1 MLAVTCLLRRFRAT
15 IEPVKTYSYLNT
27 ANSLKMTGKF
37 REIAGGP
44 MRVIKKMVA
53 LCMLLSLLTIGVQ
66 ALQKEPK
73 SIVAHANGNGV
84 LKLGDEEFKVTSVII
99 KLFEGGRAELNLIS
113 EITVFVSGTWERAEN
128 DRKVINLK
136 ITGGATGGGVE
147 ASGDLRLRGE
157 KQIERVSLQG
167 ESKTSHRVISFNFQA
182 AD

>member
-1 MLAVTCLLRRFRAT
+1 
-15 IEPVKTYSYLNT
+15 
-27 ANSLKMTGKF
+27 
-37 REIAGGP
+37 

-53 LCMLLSLLTIGVQ
+53 LCLLSSLFTTGVQ

-84 LKLGDEEFKVTSVII
+84 LKIGEEEFKVTSVVI
-99 KLFEGGRAELNLIS
+99 KLFEGGRAEINLIS
-113 EITVFVSGTWERAEN
+113 EITVFVSGTWARAEN

-147 ASGDLRLRGE
+147 ASGELRLRGE
-157 KQIERVSLQG
+157 KAIERVSLEG
-167 ESKTSHRVISFNFQA
+167 ASKTTHRVITLNFQA